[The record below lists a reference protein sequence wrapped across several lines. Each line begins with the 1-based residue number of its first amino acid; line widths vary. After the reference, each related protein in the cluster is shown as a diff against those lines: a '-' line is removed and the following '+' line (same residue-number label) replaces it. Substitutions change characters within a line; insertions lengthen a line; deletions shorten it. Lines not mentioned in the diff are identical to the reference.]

1 MTGQTVTATSS
12 WVEWAAEMCMWLV
25 PLFFV
30 LLSWQPTE
38 ARAESFTRQELQ
50 EIRDRVDWSLH
61 EELAAGRGFSD
72 EIQKMHDK
80 NVNHLQGL
88 SHRYGCA
95 EMSQP

>member
-1 MTGQTVTATSS
+1 
-12 WVEWAAEMCMWLV
+12 MCMWLV

-61 EELAAGRGFSD
+61 EEHTAGCVFSD
-72 EIQKMHDK
+72 E
-80 NVNHLQGL
+80 V
-88 SHRYGCA
+88 
-95 EMSQP
+95 

>member
-12 WVEWAAEMCMWLV
+12 WVEWAPEMCMWLV

-38 ARAESFTRQELQ
+38 ARAESFTCQELQ
-50 EIRDRVDWSLH
+50 EIRERVDWSLH

-72 EIQKMHDK
+72 EVQKMHDK
-80 NVNHLQGL
+80 NVNHLQCL

>member
-12 WVEWAAEMCMWLV
+12 CVEWAPEMCMWLV

-30 LLSWQPTE
+30 LLSQQPTG
-38 ARAESFTRQELQ
+38 ARAESFTCQELQ
-50 EIRDRVDWSLH
+50 EIRDRVDWSLQ

-80 NVNHLQGL
+80 NVNHLQCL